1 MFKGKKNNL
10 TLSQPAASISNQ
22 LKNMDLAFPQK
33 KKVENRFHTCAP
45 TNMHF
50 LATLKLRA
58 YFPHICQIAG
68 VFSTHWF
75 FLTYFA
81 FPQILSCGIWS
92 VEFFRCVDFF
102 FYPHDRPICGKQNS
116 TQQFH
121 RSGNVEMLNSSMRRY
136 QRRYIAQEFSQATQV
151 QNLGTE
157 INTIQQLA
165 GTCIRE
171 LRWALVW
178 LSRLNN
184 SDQ

>member
-22 LKNMDLAFPQK
+22 LENMDLAFPQK
-33 KKVENRFHTCAP
+33 KCGKQIPH
-45 TNMHF
+45 
-50 LATLKLRA
+50 LRTHKYA
-58 YFPHICQIAG
+58 FPGHSQIAC
-68 VFSTHWF
+68 VFSTHLPNCRRIFHTLIF
-75 FLTYFA
+75 FDIFCFSTDSQLWNL
-81 FPQILSCGIWS
+81 ICGIFS
-92 VEFFRCVDFF
+92 MCGFF

-136 QRRYIAQEFSQATQV
+136 QQRYIAQEFSQALQV

>member
-1 MFKGKKNNL
+1 MFKGKKDNL
-10 TLSQPAASISNQ
+10 TLFQPAASISNQ

-33 KKVENRFHTCAP
+33 KKKKWKTDSTLAHPQICISWPLSNCVRIFHTFA
-45 TNMHF
+45 
-50 LATLKLRA
+50 KLQA
-58 YFPHICQIAG
+58 YFPHI
-68 VFSTHWF
+68 VFFWH
-75 FLTYFA
+75 
-81 FPQILSCGIWS
+81 ILLICGIFS
-92 VEFFRCVDFF
+92 MCGLF

-136 QRRYIAQEFSQATQV
+136 QRRYIAQEFSQATQF

-157 INTIQQLA
+157 NNTIHQLA